1 MKFRSK
7 FDNNSIKIG
16 SKFDQKLTDRGN
28 GRTLVFA
35 DRRDTFSML
44 QVWDQCSR
52 FEDNRSNFD
61 QFLHS
66 RIWSNYDRKIDQ
78 ICSKIDAKFVSF
90 VVQLAQTAIKILV
103 PAFFR
108 TPIFKIA
115 PFGAQ
120 RTLQGRF
127 RDTPGSC
134 RGRSRPSPGTTWA
147 PWDPPGGSQDRLL
160 VDFGCP
166 EDLNCF
172 KFHQSFDGNSII
184 FRRKFDQRS
193 AKNWSR
199 LDRGSIK
206 IRLWSKILIEMP
218 DRLSWSN
225 FLIKFLDQISW
236 SKLLIEFLDHICWS
250 TFLIMI
256 SFCTDL
262 FSWSNFLLHL
272 SDHALVGLVRNS
284 IELGRIACSIW
295 SLFWPDL
302 IIWSDLIGPVWSKYV
317 AAFVISIKLLVRI
330 ACSNFLI
337 KFLDPSFR
345 SRFGRLGSKFY
356 RTWSNCLSDL
366 ISVLT
371 WPDHLIWSDRTW
383 SDRKY
388 RSHFLI
394 AFPVQVCWSNFL
406 IHLSDHDIFSYRS
419 LQFSRS
425 TLLVIL
431 SDQFPFCSD
440 PFFTAFKF
448 LVQICWSSFRSCAF
462 FFWPFF

>member
-1 MKFRSK
+1 MKIQSK
-7 FDNNSIKIG
+7 FDKISIKIG
-16 SKFDQKLTDRGN
+16 SKFDPKLTDRGN

-52 FEDNRSNFD
+52 FEENRSNFD

-90 VVQLAQTAIKILV
+90 VVQLAQSAIKILV

-108 TPIFKIA
+108 TPIIKIA

-147 PWDPPGGSQDRLL
+147 PWDSPGGSQDRLL
-160 VDFGCP
+160 VDVGCP
-166 EDLNCF
+166 EDQNCF

-206 IRLWSKILIEMP
+206 IRLWSKILIKIA

-225 FLIKFLDQISW
+225 FLIKFLDQ
-236 SKLLIEFLDHICWS
+236 
-250 TFLIMI
+250 
-256 SFCTDL
+256 
-262 FSWSNFLLHL
+262 N
-272 SDHALVGLVRNS
+272 
-284 IELGRIACSIW
+284 
-295 SLFWPDL
+295 
-302 IIWSDLIGPVWSKYV
+302 
-317 AAFVISIKLLVRI
+317 
-330 ACSNFLI
+330 
-337 KFLDPSFR
+337 
-345 SRFGRLGSKFY
+345 
-356 RTWSNCLSDL
+356 
-366 ISVLT
+366 
-371 WPDHLIWSDRTW
+371 
-383 SDRKY
+383 
-388 RSHFLI
+388 
-394 AFPVQVCWSNFL
+394 CWSNFL
-406 IHLSDHDIFSYRS
+406 ITFVDLPFWSWS
-419 LQFSRS
+419 LF
-425 TLLVIL
+425 
-431 SDQFPFCSD
+431 
-440 PFFTAFKF
+440 
-448 LVQICWSSFRSCAF
+448 VQISFLAPPMDIGGSWLVYIYIHTYIYIYIYVSIYIYGHIYIYTYI
-462 FFWPFF
+462 WPYIYIYIYIYIYGHVYYILV